1 MSRQGANPNVY
12 NYTPDDSLLV
22 QFSGSRLRELSS
34 QIGEELEP
42 SIWIG
47 EARYIAHQCMS
58 TTVVGMGFSWDD
70 TNQHLVLESNEKDVR
85 TNRIFGLCRD
95 YGLPAVSATIYPVN
109 NYTFSIG
116 SNNSLLWNFGSA
128 RQSANSAR
136 WTDKESVLSTP
147 YKFYPMT
154 KLFKGGAVAYFTIV
168 AYKELPSSFATYA
181 DFQTWI
187 NTASNRWE
195 GTPEDYE
202 NVKETY
208 PNVYDIQMLF
218 RCGAQGGQSRSV
230 SACMFFPQEMKCVG
244 QQLSMWDGSEFT
256 ENYSQSDPRYA
267 GEKMSY
273 GVVPRGARVIN
284 YYSTPYIFK
293 GCFNSKYSAT
303 SQYSVVPNGT
313 SWLYLL
319 GFEGYR
325 RWETFTTSDCDV
337 TVSFCTYPVDQ
348 LVDLATGLGFAA
360 TNSGQSVAT
369 NGNID
374 TNDKIWT
381 PTYND
386 QGYIDGKTNDQE
398 EKEEYT
404 TDGANG
410 GFIQPNFDPYA
421 DEDDEDEEDYPD
433 EDPSE
438 DQKTPLIDLPV
449 ATLNSYG
456 VFNRTYI
463 MTKLQCQHLS
473 DYLWNPDPDTFA
485 EIIQDLKLVGDNV
498 MNSII
503 SMVMFPF
510 EIPNDGE
517 LNTIRIGRR
526 TTTVMARALDATN
539 LVFEM
544 GTCYCYAKYRNF
556 LDYEPYTRAWLYVP
570 FCGMF
575 EVPLQQFMNKYID
588 IKLAVDLLTGS
599 GLCIVYAAGIP
610 ILYKN
615 CKIGMQIPVTGADST
630 YTIKNYIQAA
640 ESGANAVMS
649 AASGNAVGLAGGLIN
664 EALAML
670 TAKNAPISSNGTS
683 SPQCGILAPNKC
695 YFVIERPKVTISQV
709 EDYGKLIG
717 YACYKSGLIG
727 SFQGFSKFENVKLSI
742 SHCTE
747 SERNEIQ
754 SLLTSGVYL

>member
-22 QFSGSRLRELSS
+22 QFSGSRLRELTS

-42 SIWIG
+42 SIWLG
-47 EARYIAHQCMS
+47 EARYISHQCMS
-58 TTVVGMGFSWDD
+58 TTVHGMGLHWTGSKMTVESYESD
-70 TNQHLVLESNEKDVR
+70 TRN
-85 TNRIFGLCRD
+85 NRVFGLCRSFPTSM
-95 YGLPAVSATIYPVN
+95 LTVYPINGTQSKLVPCD
-109 NYTFSIG
+109 
-116 SNNSLLWNFGSA
+116 SLLGGAGVERHDF
-128 RQSANSAR
+128 NSER
-136 WTDKESVLSTP
+136 WTNKEALAGNQLDD
-147 YKFYPMT
+147 YAFYPLT
-154 KLFKGGAVAYFTIV
+154 KLFKGGAVAYFQIV
-168 AYKELPSSFATYA
+168 AHKEIPRTFNRYN
-181 DFQTWI
+181 DIFTWF
-187 NTASNRWE
+187 NTSGNIWI

-202 NVKETY
+202 AVKETY
-208 PNVYDIQMLF
+208 PNVFNIQMF
-218 RCGAQGGQSRSV
+218 FKCGAQGGQQRSV
-230 SACMFFPQEMKCVG
+230 TAVMFYPQNMKCTG
-244 QQLSMWDGSEFT
+244 QMLSMWDGSSFT
-256 ENYSQSDPRYA
+256 EYYSATDPQYPNQ
-267 GEKMSY
+267 KMSY
-273 GVVPRGARVIN
+273 GVTPQSAEVIN
-284 YYSTPYIFK
+284 YYATSYIFK
-293 GCFNSKYSAT
+293 GFLNAQYASTSEYSR
-303 SQYSVVPNGT
+303 VPYGAAWDIT
-313 SWLYLL
+313 TGL
-319 GFEGYR
+319 EGYR
-325 RWETFTTSDCDV
+325 KFIDITTSDNDIRI
-337 TVSFCTYPVDQ
+337 SYCTYPVDQ
-348 LVDLATGLGFAA
+348 LIDLATGLGFAA
-360 TNSGQSVAT
+360 TNSTAGVAE

-386 QGYIDGKTNDQE
+386 EGYIDGNTNVQE

-404 TDGANG
+404 TDGENG
-410 GFIQPNFDPYA
+410 GFIQPNFDPYG
-421 DEDDEDEEDYPD
+421 EEDEDEEDYPD

-438 DQKTPLIDLPV
+438 DQKTPLIDLPA

-640 ESGANAVMS
+640 ESGVNAVMS
-649 AASGNAVGLAGGLIN
+649 AASGNAAGLAGGLVN
-664 EALAML
+664 EALKML

-747 SERNEIQ
+747 SERNEIK
-754 SLLTSGVYL
+754 SLLASGVYL